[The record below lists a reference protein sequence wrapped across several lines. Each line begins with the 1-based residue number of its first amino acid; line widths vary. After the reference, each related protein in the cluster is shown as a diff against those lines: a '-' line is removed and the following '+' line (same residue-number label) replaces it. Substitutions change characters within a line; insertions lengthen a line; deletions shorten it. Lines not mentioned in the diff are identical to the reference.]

1 MPTADRDLWI
11 ELPDEDKEPL
21 NRTVCGFRDASHIW
35 MRDWQNFPES
45 EGSQVGKANP
55 SLFFNTQRNSRGVV
69 HGDDF
74 NVLARRSAIDHIGK
88 VLASTYNVREIR
100 RLGQL

>member
-1 MPTADRDLWI
+1 MQAI
-11 ELPDEDKEPL
+11 
-21 NRTVCGFRDASHIW
+21 FW